1 MSVIANKRGL
11 SSMQFYKTAM
21 DLSKAITLD
30 LLRKM
35 SDDKAVPDAPA
46 YFIRYMRERI
56 LNELTLMME
65 FIVKGNSIYP
75 TTLEELA
82 MRKQFQNQAIGYCNT
97 LSATLNY
104 CVALFPDSLHTFLKY
119 VDMLDHEQHLLRKWK
134 QSNNKIE
141 KRIQGRLTVN

>member
-1 MSVIANKRGL
+1 
-11 SSMQFYKTAM
+11 MQFYKTAM

-119 VDMLDHEQHLLRKWK
+119 ADMLDHEQHLLRKWK